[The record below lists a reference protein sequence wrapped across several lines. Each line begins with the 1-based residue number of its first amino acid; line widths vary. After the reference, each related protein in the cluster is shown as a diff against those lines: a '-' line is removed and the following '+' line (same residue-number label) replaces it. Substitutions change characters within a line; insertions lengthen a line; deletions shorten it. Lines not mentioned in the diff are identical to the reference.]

1 MKTIRCNTFETNS
14 SSAHVATICGKDK
27 LEAYKAHKVM
37 CVFDFC
43 YCSDGDGEVNVVP
56 DSAFVSFEKA
66 IEDLKKWYENP
77 EKRETFSRDQYVEE
91 TKTLLENGFTAKD
104 LEEALVN
111 KKSFH
116 DLDDWDIHEIF
127 EEGVYEGTRVYI
139 YDEGGEDEPF
149 CADEVE
155 VGTVD
160 IKGPLVSLC
169 TEVCC

>member
-1 MKTIRCNTFETNS
+1 MKKTRIAAFLFAVCLG
-14 SSAHVATICGKDK
+14 ATAMTACGDSKD
-27 LEAYKAHKVM
+27 
-37 CVFDFC
+37 
-43 YCSDGDGEVNVVP
+43 N
-56 DSAFVSFEKA
+56 
-66 IEDLKKWYENP
+66 KK
-77 EKRETFSRDQYVEE
+77 
-91 TKTLLENGFTAKD
+91 TKTSSKSAEDIDEKD